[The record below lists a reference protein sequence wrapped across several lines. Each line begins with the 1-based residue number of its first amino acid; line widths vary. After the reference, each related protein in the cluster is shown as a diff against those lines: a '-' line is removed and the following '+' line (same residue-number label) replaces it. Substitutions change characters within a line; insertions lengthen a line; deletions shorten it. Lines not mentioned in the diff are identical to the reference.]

1 MKALRS
7 SFWLHSIFYTL
18 LQRFSLF
25 FFGAVSYILL
35 VRAFGVDKE
44 SMAVWAMYLTIINI
58 FEMVKQ
64 GLLRNST
71 IKYFSSPAH
80 ASKKDEVQSSSLALN
95 IAFSAFII
103 ILFLALAPLI
113 SSLLKSPALVPLLW
127 WSIVFVIILI
137 PFNHCEIIMMANYR
151 FNNIFWAYFI
161 RQGLF
166 FGGIVLLY
174 FFFREY
180 FTLMN
185 LLILQV
191 LSLFVGAVIM
201 YYGSLSLLM
210 RRFHYD
216 LAIIKD
222 IFRFGRYTFGTNLFS
237 NVARS
242 LDHFATANV
251 LSPAEGKTYV
261 AFYNVVSRVN
271 NMIDVP
277 SLAIADVLYPKNVE
291 TLEKDGMGKVK
302 YHFERMT
309 GTILAI
315 IIPASLL
322 IFIFPQLIVY
332 VLAGKQYDG
341 AIYILQLTILFSIIR
356 PIGYLFGSTL
366 DAIGKPRVNFWVTGG
381 YMLFTLLINYVCLSQ
396 FGGIGAAY
404 ATMIVYTL
412 SSWVMVVILKKYV
425 HIELRKIGQYTLQT
439 YADIVNL
446 PRTILAA
453 RNESSKSTTKGALES
468 STRE

>member
-1 MKALRS
+1 LKALRS

-35 VRAFGVDKE
+35 TRAFGTDKE
-44 SMAVWAMYLTIINI
+44 SMAVWALYLAILNI

-71 IKYFSSPAH
+71 IKYFSSPAY
-80 ASKKDEVQSSSLALN
+80 ANKKDEVQSSSLALN
-95 IAFSAFII
+95 IAFSLLIV
-103 ILFLALAPLI
+103 ILFLGFAPLI
-113 SSLLKSPALVPLLW
+113 SSLLKSPALQPLLW
-127 WSIVFVIILI
+127 WSVMFVLVLI
-137 PFNHCEIIMMANYR
+137 PFNHCEILLLANYR
-151 FNNIFWAYFI
+151 FNGIFWAYFI
-161 RQGLF
+161 RQAIY
-166 FGGIVLLY
+166 FGGIVLL
-174 FFFREY
+174 FFFLREY

-191 LSLFVGAVIM
+191 LSLFVGSVIM
-201 YYGSLSLLM
+201 FYASQSLLM
-210 RRFHYD
+210 KKFHYD
-216 LAIIKD
+216 VKIIRD
-222 IFRFGRYTFGTNLFS
+222 IFNFGRYTFGTNLFS

-242 LDHFATANV
+242 LDHFVTANV
-251 LSPAEGKTYV
+251 LSPAEGKHYV
-261 AFYNVVSRVN
+261 AFYNVVGRVN

-322 IFIFPQLIVY
+322 IFVFPQIIVY
-332 VLAGKQYDG
+332 VLAGKQYTG
-341 AIYILQLTILFSIIR
+341 AIYILQLTILFSIVR
-356 PIGYLFGSTL
+356 PVGYLFGSTL
-366 DAIGKPRVNFWVTGG
+366 DAIGKPKVNFWTTGG
-381 YMLFTLLINYVCLSQ
+381 YMVFTLLVNYICLSQ

-412 SSWVMVVILKKYV
+412 SSWVMIVILKRYV
-425 HIELRKIGQYTLQT
+425 GIEVSKIGKYTIQT
-439 YADIVNL
+439 YSDIIKL

-453 RNESSKSTTKGALES
+453 RNASAKIPVEGALES
-468 STRE
+468 TDR

>member
-1 MKALRS
+1 
-7 SFWLHSIFYTL
+7 
-18 LQRFSLF
+18 
-25 FFGAVSYILL
+25 
-35 VRAFGVDKE
+35 
-44 SMAVWAMYLTIINI
+44 MAVWALYLAILSI

-71 IKYFSSPAH
+71 IKFFSSPAH
-80 ASKKDEVQSSSLALN
+80 AAKKDEVQSSSLALN
-95 IAFSAFII
+95 VAFSIFII
-103 ILFLALAPLI
+103 ILFLVFAPLI
-113 SSLLKSPALVPLLW
+113 SKLLKSPALLPLLW
-127 WSIVFVIILI
+127 WSVIFVIVLI
-137 PFNHCEIIMMANYR
+137 PFNHCEIIMLANYQ
-151 FNNIFWAYFI
+151 FNNIFWGYFI
-161 RQGLF
+161 RQALF
-166 FGGIVLLY
+166 FCGIVLLY

-201 YYGSLSLLM
+201 YYGSLNLLM
-210 RRFHYD
+210 RKFHYD
-216 LAIIKD
+216 VKIIKD

-242 LDHFATANV
+242 VDHFVTANV
-251 LSPAEGKTYV
+251 LSPSEGKTYV

-291 TLEKDGMGKVK
+291 TLETDGMGKVK

-309 GTILAI
+309 GIILAI

-332 VLAGKQYDG
+332 VLAGKQYNG
-341 AIYILQLTILFSIIR
+341 AIYILQLTILFSIVR

-366 DAIGKPRVNFWVTGG
+366 DAIGKPRVNFWTTGG
-381 YMLFTLLINYVCLSQ
+381 YMVFTLIINYFCLSQ

-412 SSWVMVVILKKYV
+412 SSWVMIVILKKYV
-425 HIELRKIGQYTLQT
+425 HIELSKIGKYTIQT
-439 YADIVNL
+439 YADIIKL

-453 RNESSKSTTKGALES
+453 RNESAKSPVKGALES
-468 STRE
+468 TDR

>member
-1 MKALRS
+1 
-7 SFWLHSIFYTL
+7 
-18 LQRFSLF
+18 
-25 FFGAVSYILL
+25 
-35 VRAFGVDKE
+35 
-44 SMAVWAMYLTIINI
+44 MAVWAMYLTILNI

-71 IKYFSSPAH
+71 IKFFSSPNH
-80 ASKKDEVQSSSLALN
+80 ALKKDEVQSSSLALN
-95 IAFSAFII
+95 IVFSLVII
-103 ILFLALAPLI
+103 ILFAALAPLM
-113 SSLLKSPALVPLLW
+113 SSLLKSPALQPLLW
-127 WSIVFVIILI
+127 WSFIFIILLI
-137 PFNHCEIIMMANYR
+137 PFNHCEILLLAGYK

-166 FGGIVLLY
+166 FGGIVLLF
-174 FFFREY
+174 FFFRDY

-191 LSLFVGAVIM
+191 LSLFVGSVIM
-201 YYGSLSLLM
+201 YFGSRSLLTK
-210 RRFHYD
+210 RFHYD
-216 LAIIKD
+216 VEIIKD

-242 LDHFATANV
+242 LDHFVTANV

-291 TLEKDGMGKVK
+291 TLETDGMGKVK

-332 VLAGKQYDG
+332 VLAGKDYNG

-381 YMLFTLLINYVCLSQ
+381 YMVFTLLVNYVCLSQ

-412 SSWVMVVILKKYV
+412 SSWVMIVILKKYV
-425 HIELRKIGQYTLQT
+425 HIELKKIAKYTIQT
-439 YADIVNL
+439 YSDIFKL

-453 RNESSKSTTKGALES
+453 RNATSKTTTKGALES
-468 STRE
+468 TDR